1 MAPRKG
7 RIYFPF
13 AATGSKFAITYFGDN
28 ESHRLFPRDEN
39 IGVEL
44 LSQVNNVTG
53 TWYLVKLSR
62 IVICDNV
69 TRKYALH
76 NE

>member
-7 RIYFPF
+7 RICFPF

-39 IGVEL
+39 ISVEL
-44 LSQVNNVTG
+44 LGHGNKRHSN
-53 TWYLVKLSR
+53 LVKLSR
-62 IVICDNV
+62 VVICDNV

>member
-1 MAPRKG
+1 MVYMAPRKG
-7 RIYFPF
+7 RICFPF

-44 LSQVNNVTG
+44 LSQGNNVTV
-53 TWYLVKLSR
+53 TW
-62 IVICDNV
+62 
-69 TRKYALH
+69 
-76 NE
+76 